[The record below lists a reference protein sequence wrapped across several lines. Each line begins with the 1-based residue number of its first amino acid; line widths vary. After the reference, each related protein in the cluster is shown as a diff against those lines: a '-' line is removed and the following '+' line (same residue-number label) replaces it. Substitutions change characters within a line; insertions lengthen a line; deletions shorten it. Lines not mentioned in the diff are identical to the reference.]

1 MKKLF
6 ITVVLILFSIL
17 GYANRA
23 YIACFGNQAYVINK

>member
-23 YIACFGNQAYVINK
+23 YIACLETKPMLL